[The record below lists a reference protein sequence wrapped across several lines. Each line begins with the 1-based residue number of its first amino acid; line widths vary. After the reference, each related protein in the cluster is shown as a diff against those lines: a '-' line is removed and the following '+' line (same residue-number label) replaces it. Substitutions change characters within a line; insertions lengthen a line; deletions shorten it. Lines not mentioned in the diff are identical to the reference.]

1 MEKKSLDV
9 YNKRIKI
16 ITQIIVIIFVALMLM
31 VLGISLGFAMGKEYY
46 SINTFYSADEFLNL
60 GQASLEELD
69 GKEMRI
75 SDVYVEEVVTGSTGM
90 FVETDVGTVFFE
102 DDEDALK
109 VRAGETF
116 IFKGRLSIN
125 LDEETSFY
133 QSDYIM
139 RKGDWNESY

>member
-75 SDVYVEEVVTGSTGM
+75 SDVCVEEVVTGSTGM

-125 LDEETSFY
+125 LDGETSFH

-139 RKGDWNESY
+139 RKGD

>member
-1 MEKKSLDV
+1 MEKSNLDV
-9 YNKRIKI
+9 YNRRIKF
-16 ITQIIVIIFVALMLM
+16 ITQIIVFIFVALMLM
-31 VLGISLGFAMGKEYY
+31 VLGISIGFAIGKEYY
-46 SINTFYSADEFLNL
+46 SINTFYSADEFLDL

-69 GKEMRI
+69 GKEMRL

-90 FVETDVGTVFFE
+90 FVETNIGTVFFE

-116 IFKGRLSIN
+116 TFKGRLSIN
-125 LDEETSFY
+125 LDGETSFH

-139 RKGDWNESY
+139 RKGD

>member
-1 MEKKSLDV
+1 MEKSNLDV
-9 YNKRIKI
+9 YNRRIKF
-16 ITQIIVIIFVALMLM
+16 ITQIIVFIFVALMLM
-31 VLGISLGFAMGKEYY
+31 VLGISIGFAIGKEYY
-46 SINTFYSADEFLNL
+46 SINTFYSADEFLDL
-60 GQASLEELD
+60 GQASLEELE

-90 FVETDVGTVFFE
+90 FVETEVGTVFFK

-116 IFKGRLSIN
+116 IFKGQLSID
-125 LDEETSFY
+125 LDGKTSFH

-139 RKGDWNESY
+139 RKGD

>member
-1 MEKKSLDV
+1 MNNPKKDDMLSYTLSA
-9 YNKRIKI
+9 I
-16 ITQIIVIIFVALMLM
+16 LM
-31 VLGISLGFAMGKEYY
+31 VLCVLFGIFIGAFITELQYGNNLSYF
-46 SINTFYSADEFLNL
+46 ADEFLDLNI
-60 GQASLEELD
+60 ADLEEIE

-90 FVETDVGTVFFE
+90 FVKTEVGTVFFK

-116 IFKGRLSIN
+116 TFKGRLSID
-125 LDEETSFY
+125 LDGETSFH

-139 RKGDWNESY
+139 RKGD

>member
-1 MEKKSLDV
+1 MEKSNLDV
-9 YNKRIKI
+9 YNRRIKF
-16 ITQIIVIIFVALMLM
+16 ITQIIVFIFVALMLM
-31 VLGISLGFAMGKEYY
+31 VLGISIGFAIGKEYY
-46 SINTFYSADEFLNL
+46 SINTFYSADEFLDL

-90 FVETDVGTVFFE
+90 FVETDVGTVFFK

-116 IFKGRLSIN
+116 IFRGQLSIDLN
-125 LDEETSFY
+125 GETSFH

-139 RKGDWNESY
+139 RKGD

>member
-1 MEKKSLDV
+1 MKSTKDKALLM
-9 YNKRIKI
+9 IGI
-16 ITQIIVIIFVALMLM
+16 IISMFVCFALG
-31 VLGISLGFAMGKEYY
+31 VLIGTIGAEHCDDNQS
-46 SINTFYSADEFLNL
+46 YSANEFLDL
-60 GQASLEELD
+60 DIADLEEIE

-90 FVETDVGTVFFE
+90 FVKTEVGTVFFK

-116 IFKGRLSIN
+116 TFKGRLSID
-125 LDEETSFY
+125 LDGETSFH

-139 RKGDWNESY
+139 RKGD